1 MPQEYHARVLRT
13 SAIRFRQA
21 RFIEE
26 FLVDANGKQAAIRAG
41 YAAGSAEVAASKL
54 LRNPKVSAKLE
65 IARQALTE
73 RTRIDADRIKR
84 ELAIVGFG
92 VMGDFYD
99 PDTGKLLEVHDMSEE
114 AQLRLSAVKV
124 SRERRHTTTDG
135 AAETTVEESVIEL
148 KTWDKVRA
156 LELLGKT
163 FGMFVEKAAIQADVS
178 LLAITREIEA
188 KERAARDGVVA
199 DPPEAADK
207 RVAS

>member
-1 MPQEYHARVLRT
+1 MPYDKLT
-13 SAIRFRQA
+13 PRQA

-54 LRNPKVSAKLE
+54 LRNPKVSAKLK

-114 AQLRLSAVKV
+114 AQRRLSAVKV